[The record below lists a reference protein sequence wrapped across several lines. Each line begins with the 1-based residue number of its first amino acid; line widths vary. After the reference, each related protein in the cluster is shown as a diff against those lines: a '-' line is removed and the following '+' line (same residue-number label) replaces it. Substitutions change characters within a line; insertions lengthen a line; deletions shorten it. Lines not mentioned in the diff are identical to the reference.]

1 MKKIAVIFGGA
12 SSEKEVSMH
21 TGLAVIDAI
30 KNIYDVTGISLENN
44 FHDLHTK
51 LFDIDV
57 VFNALH
63 GGYGE
68 NGQLQE
74 YFEKYNIKYTGSG
87 PKSSELAMDNHKTK
101 IL

>member
-44 FHDLHTK
+44 FQ
-51 LFDIDV
+51 V
-57 VFNALH
+57 
-63 GGYGE
+63 
-68 NGQLQE
+68 
-74 YFEKYNIKYTGSG
+74 
-87 PKSSELAMDNHKTK
+87 
-101 IL
+101 